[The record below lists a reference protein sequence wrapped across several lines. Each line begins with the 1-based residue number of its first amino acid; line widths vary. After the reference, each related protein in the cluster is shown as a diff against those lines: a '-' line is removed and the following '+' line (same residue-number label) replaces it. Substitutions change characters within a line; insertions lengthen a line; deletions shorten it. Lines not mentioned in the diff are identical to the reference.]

1 MTKRQQR
8 GSSQSQRALQ
18 NQPGNTAGRTNQNQA
33 LTRVQMEQ
41 HFTGPLPPPE
51 FLAGYDEIVPGTA
64 EKIINR
70 FIEQGSHRMELEKL
84 VVKGS
89 NKRANWGL
97 VAGFVVAMTTIV
109 GAIYAMSLGYDVA
122 GAAVVI
128 ASLASLVGTFLYGTK
143 SRRDERVEK
152 SKL

>member
-8 GSSQSQRALQ
+8 GSSQSQRA
-18 NQPGNTAGRTNQNQA
+18 
-33 LTRVQMEQ
+33 
-41 HFTGPLPPPE
+41 F
-51 FLAGYDEIVPGTA
+51 
-64 EKIINR
+64 
-70 FIEQGSHRMELEKL
+70 
-84 VVKGS
+84 
-89 NKRANWGL
+89 
-97 VAGFVVAMTTIV
+97 V